1 HGKPATPEVK
11 RSVARSTPVQEQ
23 TGRRVACVGADL
35 SAKALAEATTF
46 RSECT
51 VLFADKSAPTGNPLH
66 LRSSEASSG
75 PLPPEVREMG
85 LYPQDLCIT
94 LSAYPRHEHQPQNHP
109 ITQ

>member
-1 HGKPATPEVK
+1 PEVK

-94 LSAYPRHEHQPQNHP
+94 
-109 ITQ
+109 

>member
-1 HGKPATPEVK
+1 MADQ
-11 RSVARSTPVQEQ
+11 S
-23 TGRRVACVGADL
+23 RRYRFVDTLCKSRQVGASLVWDRATLRL

-66 LRSSEASSG
+66 LRSSEASPG

-85 LYPQDLCIT
+85 LYLQDLCIT

-109 ITQ
+109 IIQ